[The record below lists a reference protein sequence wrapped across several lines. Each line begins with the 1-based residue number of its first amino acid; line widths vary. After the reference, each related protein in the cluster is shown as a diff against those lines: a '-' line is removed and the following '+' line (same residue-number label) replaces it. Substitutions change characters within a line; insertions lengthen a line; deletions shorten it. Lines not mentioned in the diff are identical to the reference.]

1 MLINWIVF
9 VVEQALI
16 REARRES
23 AEAKDDDAKEK
34 HDEH

>member
-1 MLINWIVF
+1 MHINWIVF

-23 AEAKDDDAKEK
+23 AETKDDDAKEK
-34 HDEH
+34 QDEH

>member
-23 AEAKDDDAKEK
+23 AETKDDDAKEK

>member
-1 MLINWIVF
+1 MHINRIVF

-23 AEAKDDDAKEK
+23 AETKDDGAKEK
-34 HDEH
+34 QDEH